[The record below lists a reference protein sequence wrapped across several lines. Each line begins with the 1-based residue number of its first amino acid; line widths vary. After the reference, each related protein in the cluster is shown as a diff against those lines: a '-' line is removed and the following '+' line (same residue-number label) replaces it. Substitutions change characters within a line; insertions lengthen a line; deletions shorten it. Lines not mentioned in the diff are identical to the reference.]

1 MSFGVDRVIIIGQI
15 RLLVGDK
22 EKGTRRK
29 TKTILQSVRVAVINL
44 LFGKDFFFLSHRYT
58 GLDWTHLLRNM
69 VIQHEHPNPINP
81 SKRAAVEEE
90 VTFNPTPC
98 VALNVWQGISL
109 LRSVIYISMWHIPF
123 HSACLGSSGDTSC
136 LFCILFAT
144 ELCHFLDLSH
154 SFLSI
159 SLSVCECQRLVNRT
173 FGLI

>member
-1 MSFGVDRVIIIGQI
+1 MTFFNLFAW
-15 RLLVGDK
+15 LLSISCLVKISSSYHTDM
-22 EKGTRRK
+22 
-29 TKTILQSVRVAVINL
+29 
-44 LFGKDFFFLSHRYT
+44 YT

-81 SKRAAVEEE
+81 SKRAVEEE

-144 ELCHFLDLSH
+144 ELCHFLDLSL
-154 SFLSI
+154 SFVTI
-159 SLSVCECQRLVNRT
+159 SLSLCLWMSAPGKSNIWFN
-173 FGLI
+173 FGTGQDNDVALLFLQSFGNAQKRC